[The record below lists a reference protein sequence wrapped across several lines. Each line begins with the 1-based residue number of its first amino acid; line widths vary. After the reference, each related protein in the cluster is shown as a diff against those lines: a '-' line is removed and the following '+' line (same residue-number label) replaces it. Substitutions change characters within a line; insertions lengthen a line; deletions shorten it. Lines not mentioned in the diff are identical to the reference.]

1 MAIIKRTAGNAQANA
16 YVLRPAQE
24 LFVGEEETP
33 KPAPPSRDGDA
44 PDVFPDASASDA
56 DETDFDGEDDDA
68 EEEEDEEE
76 VNPDENPLLFARI
89 QADALLRDAQKEAED
104 YVEAY
109 KRQALAEFESELEKE
124 KFNAQKQGYDAG
136 YAAGMTEAMAE
147 AKVERNK
154 LAAEQIK
161 AVTDFMEAATRAR
174 DRLFD
179 ENREEMKNLAMAIA
193 EKVIQVSLKNSSD
206 ILLRMVDAATDT
218 HKRCEWAHIYVADCD
233 VKGKVFSAP
242 ELTAALNHI
251 SDRVRVIPMAND
263 ESGTCIV
270 ELPDAILDASV
281 STQLANIREVLDSVG
296 TDDDS
301 PTVFFTGSSP
311 RNAT

>member
-1 MAIIKRTAGNAQANA
+1 MAIIRRRGPDAQADA
-16 YVLRPAQE
+16 YVLRPAQD
-24 LFVGEEETP
+24 LFVGEETP
-33 KPAPPSRDGDA
+33 KPAPAPKDDA
-44 PDVFPDASASDA
+44 ASAPAA
-56 DETDFDGEDDDA
+56 DTERADDEIGAEPDA
-68 EEEEDEEE
+68 EEEEE
-76 VNPDENPLLFARI
+76 VNPDTDPLGFARV

-124 KFNAQKQGYDAG
+124 RFNAQKQGYDAG
-136 YAAGMTEAMAE
+136 YAAGITEAMAE

-154 LAAEQIK
+154 LAAQQIK
-161 AVTDFMEAATRAR
+161 EVADFMEAATRAR

-179 ENREEMKNLAMAIA
+179 ENREEMKNLAMTIA

-233 VKGKVFSAP
+233 VKGKAFSAP

-251 SDRVRVIPMAND
+251 SDRVRVIPMADD

-296 TDDDS
+296 ADDDS
-301 PTVFFTGSSP
+301 PSVFFTGP
-311 RNAT
+311 APGGKGV

>member
-1 MAIIKRTAGNAQANA
+1 MAVVKRNGRTIQADA
-16 YVLRPAQE
+16 YVLRPAEE
-24 LFVGEEETP
+24 LFVGEDTP
-33 KPAPPSRDGDA
+33 KTPLPIREYANMDLDGDE
-44 PDVFPDASASDA
+44 FPSESDA
-56 DETDFDGEDDDA
+56 ESEDA
-68 EEEEDEEE
+68 AEFEEGEEEEEEE
-76 VNPDENPLLFARI
+76 PTPETDPLGFARI

-104 YVEAY
+104 YVAAY
-109 KRQALAEFESELEKE
+109 KQQAIAEFESELEKQ
-124 KFNAQKQGYDAG
+124 KFRAQQEGYNAG
-136 YAAGMTEAMAE
+136 YTAGMNEAMAE
-147 AKVERNK
+147 AKVQRNK
-154 LAAEQIK
+154 LAAEQIRDVK
-161 AVTDFMEAATRAR
+161 EFLEEAARAR

-179 ENREEMKNLAMAIA
+179 ENREEMKNLAMTIA

-233 VKGKVFSAP
+233 VKGKVFTTP
-242 ELTAALNHI
+242 ELTAALGHI
-251 SDRVRVIPMAND
+251 SDRVRVIPMADD

-301 PTVFFTGSSP
+301 PTVFYTGKAPKNS
-311 RNAT
+311 A

>member
-1 MAIIKRTAGNAQANA
+1 MAVVKRNAANIQADV
-16 YVLRPAQE
+16 YVLRPAGE
-24 LFVGEEETP
+24 LFVGEETP
-33 KPAPPSRDGDA
+33 APVPPPSRQPDSEPGPLPVDDGDGLSA
-44 PDVFPDASASDA
+44 FPDDEPEPDTEPEEAEEVTP
-56 DETDFDGEDDDA
+56 ETD
-68 EEEEDEEE
+68 
-76 VNPDENPLLFARI
+76 PLAFARI

-104 YVEAY
+104 YVAAY
-109 KRQALAEFESELEKE
+109 KQQALAEFESELEDRRFK
-124 KFNAQKQGYDAG
+124 AQQEGYHAG
-136 YAAGMTEAMAE
+136 YAAGMNEAMTE

-154 LAAEQIK
+154 LAAEQIRS
-161 AVTDFMEAATRAR
+161 VTEFLESAARAR

-233 VKGKVFSAP
+233 VKGKAFTTP
-242 ELTAALNHI
+242 ELTAALRHI

-301 PTVFFTGSSP
+301 PSVFFTGP
-311 RNAT
+311 APGGK

>member
-1 MAIIKRTAGNAQANA
+1 
-16 YVLRPAQE
+16 
-24 LFVGEEETP
+24 
-33 KPAPPSRDGDA
+33 
-44 PDVFPDASASDA
+44 
-56 DETDFDGEDDDA
+56 
-68 EEEEDEEE
+68 
-76 VNPDENPLLFARI
+76 
-89 QADALLRDAQKEAED
+89 
-104 YVEAY
+104 
-109 KRQALAEFESELEKE
+109 
-124 KFNAQKQGYDAG
+124 
-136 YAAGMTEAMAE
+136 MAE

-161 AVTDFMEAATRAR
+161 AVEDFLQAAARAR

-233 VKGKVFSAP
+233 VKGKAFTAP

-301 PTVFFTGSSP
+301 PSVFFTGTSP
-311 RNAT
+311 KNAV